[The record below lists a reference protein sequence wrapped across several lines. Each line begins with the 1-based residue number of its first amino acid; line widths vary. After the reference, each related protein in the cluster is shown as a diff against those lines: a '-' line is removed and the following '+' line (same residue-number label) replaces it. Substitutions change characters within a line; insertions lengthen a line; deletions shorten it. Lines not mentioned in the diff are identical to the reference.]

1 MSSKATTNILGSTSL
16 KPESL
21 SSRLLSVFA
30 LTPLQPKSLSFR
42 LLFIFALT
50 PSSLLLDPRV
60 LQKPSTSK
68 PLVSAIPTP
77 MFLGQPAW
85 PPSTTRMARHA
96 LGHLSMRLFSRHKER
111 HSLPPSLPPSKRK
124 CQEKE
129 ANDPLPGPHQKGST
143 VSKWILSYI
152 R

>member
-1 MSSKATTNILGSTSL
+1 MSSKATTNILGSTPF

-21 SSRLLSVFA
+21 SSRLFSVFA
-30 LTPLQPKSLSFR
+30 PIPFQPESLSFR
-42 LLFIFALT
+42 LLFVFALT
-50 PSSLLLDPRV
+50 PSSLLPDPHV

-77 MFLGQPAW
+77 LFLGQPTW

-96 LGHLSMRLFSRHKER
+96 LGHLSMRLF
-111 HSLPPSLPPSKRK
+111 PPPPPPSKRK

-129 ANDPLPGPHQKGST
+129 ANDSLPGPHQKGST